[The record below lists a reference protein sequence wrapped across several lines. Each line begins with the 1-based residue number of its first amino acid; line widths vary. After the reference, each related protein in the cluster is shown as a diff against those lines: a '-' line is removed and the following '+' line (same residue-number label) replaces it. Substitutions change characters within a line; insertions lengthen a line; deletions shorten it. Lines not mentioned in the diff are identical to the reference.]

1 MIERIVFTVQLI
13 DMYKKTDHC
22 FEHTEFGLSGGQA
35 DVQQLVEN
43 VGLSIS
49 QDVRLVEKI
58 E

>member
-1 MIERIVFTVQLI
+1 
-13 DMYKKTDHC
+13 MYKKTDHC

-49 QDVRLVEKI
+49 QNVRLVEKI